1 MSAPDAATRPSPPVI
16 ALTGGTGL
24 VGASLLE
31 LLLQRGHRVRALARP
46 RPGRALR
53 RHARLEWVEGRLDQ
67 LEAIEALVAGVDAV
81 LHLAYEPAGPSP
93 VAGRSDV
100 EHWIVTNHL
109 ASMRLLE
116 RTAGTGLRQMVYVS
130 SLAVYGDEPD
140 RDPLGERFARDED
153 FPLWPLD
160 FYGAMRASVEKMV
173 VTAQRA
179 FGLNTSVFRLGCVL
193 GLREPPSE
201 TPFATTVDEALRH
214 GELRSTIGSYCLSVA
229 DAARVLADAVGDP
242 EVAGRVYN
250 TFDRWVDQAEA
261 APILARLLGH
271 AVRVARPPALEPRS
285 PILGGR
291 LRARHGRFETQ
302 AAIEALLEAL
312 VERLRPATGPAPGAM
327 DP

>member
-1 MSAPDAATRPSPPVI
+1 MSAPGAAPSPVPLTV

-46 RPGRALR
+46 RPGRVLER
-53 RHARLEWVEGRLDQ
+53 RAGLEWVEGRLDQ
-67 LEAIEALVAGVDAV
+67 LEALEALLEGVDAV
-81 LHLAYEPAGPSP
+81 LHLAYEPPGPSP

-116 RTAGTGLRQMVYVS
+116 RTAGTGARQMVYVS

-193 GLREPPSE
+193 GLRDPASAS
-201 TPFATTVDEALRH
+201 PFASTVEEVLRH
-214 GELRSTIGSYCLSVA
+214 GELRSTIGAYCLSVA

-242 EVAGRVYN
+242 GVAGRVYN
-250 TFDRWVDQAEA
+250 TFDRWVDHAEA

-271 AVRVARPPALEPRS
+271 EVRVVRTAAREPRS

-291 LRARHGRFETQ
+291 LRARYGGFETG

-312 VERLRPATGPAPGAM
+312 VDRLRPATGPVGGAM
-327 DP
+327 GP